1 VSDEAP
7 AGSSPLV
14 SVLDRGSEDRS
25 RKALAK
31 LPVVAVPLVLW
42 LIAWSFWALWGI
54 FVPFLVIVLG
64 RNPRGIWAGIAA
76 FLQYVLRVTAYL
88 SLTVEPFLGYRNLGH
103 DDYPVSLALEHPDRL
118 SRWLALARIVL
129 SPLLALV
136 GFAIVLTTALATIAQ
151 FFTVVVTSR
160 TGRRFRRFQE
170 RLFDFHGHAHVRL
183 PADAHRRV
191 VVPTFTTRPPSK
203 AAGIR

>member
-1 VSDEAP
+1 MSDEAP

-14 SVLDRGSEDRS
+14 SVLDCGSEDRS

-64 RNPRGIWAGIAA
+64 RNPRGIWTGIAS

-88 SLTVEPFLGYRNLGH
+88 SLTVEPFPGYRNLGH
-103 DDYPVSLALEHPDRL
+103 DDYPVSLALEYPERL

-136 GFAIVLTTALATIAQ
+136 GFAIILTTALAAIAQ
-151 FFTVVVTSR
+151 FFTVVLTSK
-160 TGRRFRRFQE
+160 TGRRLRRFQE
-170 RLFDFHGHAHVRL
+170 RLLDFHGHTFAFLLTLTDEL
-183 PADAHRRV
+183 PFQFWQR
-191 VVPTFTTRPPSK
+191 RPPSEV
-203 AAGIR
+203 AGIR